1 MWLEVLG
8 LLSGG
13 ILGAA
18 ILLTVDYFLTED
30 SLVENVEEEYPDA
43 FKLLIK
49 EKYPD
54 AFKLLIKEKKK
65 NAVKV
70 GIFDE
75 DDEHIDDIE
84 ITSSKGVSKS
94 LHKGQTIY
102 V

>member
-1 MWLEVLG
+1 MWLEALRLLAGG
-8 LLSGG
+8 LL
-13 ILGAA
+13 GATIFLA
-18 ILLTVDYFLTED
+18 VDFFLSED
-30 SLVENVEEEYPDA
+30 KLVEKVEEG
-43 FKLLIK
+43 
-49 EKYPD
+49 YPD

-65 NAVKV
+65 NAVNV

-75 DDEHIDDIE
+75 DNEHLDDVE

>member
-1 MWLEVLG
+1 MWLEALG
-8 LLSGG
+8 LLAGG
-13 ILGAA
+13 LLGATIFLA
-18 ILLTVDYFLTED
+18 VDFFLSED
-30 SLVENVEEEYPDA
+30 KLVEEVEEQ
-43 FKLLIK
+43 
-49 EKYPD
+49 YPD

-65 NAVKV
+65 NAVNV

-75 DDEHIDDIE
+75 DNEHLDDME

>member
-8 LLSGG
+8 LLAGG
-13 ILGAA
+13 IVGVTMISLA
-18 ILLTVDYFLTED
+18 VDYFICED
-30 SLVENVEEEYPDA
+30 TLADNIEEE
-43 FKLLIK
+43 
-49 EKYPD
+49 YPD

-75 DDEHIDDIE
+75 DNEHLDDVE
-84 ITSSKGVSKS
+84 ITSSKGVSKNIR
-94 LHKGQTIY
+94 KGQTIY

>member
-1 MWLEVLG
+1 MWLEALG
-8 LLSGG
+8 LLAGG
-13 ILGAA
+13 LLGATIFMA
-18 ILLTVDYFLTED
+18 VDFFLSED
-30 SLVENVEEEYPDA
+30 KLVEEVEEQYP
-43 FKLLIK
+43 
-49 EKYPD
+49 E

-65 NAVKV
+65 NAVNV

-75 DDEHIDDIE
+75 DNEHLDDME

>member
-8 LLSGG
+8 LLAGG
-13 ILGAA
+13 LLGTTIFLA
-18 ILLTVDYFLTED
+18 VDFFLSKD
-30 SLVENVEEEYPDA
+30 KLVEKVEEE
-43 FKLLIK
+43 
-49 EKYPD
+49 YPD

-65 NAVKV
+65 NAVNV

-75 DDEHIDDIE
+75 DNEHLDDVE

>member
-1 MWLEVLG
+1 MWLEALG
-8 LLSGG
+8 LLAGG
-13 ILGAA
+13 LLGATIFMA
-18 ILLTVDYFLTED
+18 VDYFISEET
-30 SLVENVEEEYPDA
+30 LVENVEEEYPDA

-49 EKYPD
+49 EK
-54 AFKLLIKEKKK
+54 KK
-65 NAVKV
+65 NAVNV

-75 DDEHIDDIE
+75 DNEHLDDME

>member
-1 MWLEVLG
+1 MWLEALG
-8 LLSGG
+8 LLAGG
-13 ILGAA
+13 LLGATIFLA
-18 ILLTVDYFLTED
+18 VDFFLSED
-30 SLVENVEEEYPDA
+30 KLVEKVEEE
-43 FKLLIK
+43 
-49 EKYPD
+49 YPD

-65 NAVKV
+65 NAVNV

-75 DDEHIDDIE
+75 DNEHLDDVE

>member
-1 MWLEVLG
+1 MWLEALG
-8 LLSGG
+8 LLAGG
-13 ILGAA
+13 LLGATIFMA
-18 ILLTVDYFLTED
+18 VDYFISEET
-30 SLVENVEEEYPDA
+30 LVENVEEEYPDA

-49 EKYPD
+49 EK
-54 AFKLLIKEKKK
+54 KK
-65 NAVKV
+65 NAVNV

-75 DDEHIDDIE
+75 DYEHLDDME